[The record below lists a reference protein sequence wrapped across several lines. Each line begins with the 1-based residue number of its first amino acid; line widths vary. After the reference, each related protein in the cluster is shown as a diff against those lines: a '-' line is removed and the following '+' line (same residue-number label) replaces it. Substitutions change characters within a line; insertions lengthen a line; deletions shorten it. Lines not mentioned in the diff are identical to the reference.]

1 MTKSINMY
9 HSTRGRPDPQ
19 RSLVGFMLDQGA
31 YAIPINH
38 VREIINPVPL
48 TSLPRAP
55 EAVAGV
61 VDHRGEV
68 IVVLDL
74 RSHFRLR
81 ETPRPAREKWI
92 LTRSADVVVGL
103 VVDHVTEVFGTQGEQ
118 LKPAPRVRG
127 EDLRGFLGVFSHDG
141 KLTFVLDVKHFEE
154 VAQSV
159 RGERYTPDTR
169 KR

>member
-1 MTKSINMY
+1 MKNVQTAR
-9 HSTRGRPDPQ
+9 HRPDPEK
-19 RSLVGFMLDQGA
+19 SLVGFLLDKGA

-38 VREIINPVPL
+38 VREIINPTQI

-74 RSHFRLR
+74 RAHFRLH

-92 LTRSADVVVGL
+92 LTRSSDVVVGL
-103 VVDHVTEVFGTQGEQ
+103 VVDQVTEVFGTQGER
-118 LKPAPRVRG
+118 LKAPPRVRG
-127 EDLRGFLGVFSHDG
+127 EDLRGFLGVFSRG
-141 KLTFVLDVKHFEE
+141 PTLTFVLDVRHFEE

-159 RGERYTPDTR
+159 RAERPSPETR
-169 KR
+169 KL

>member
-1 MTKSINMY
+1 MKN
-9 HSTRGRPDPQ
+9 HSTRHRPDPEK
-19 RSLVGFMLDQGA
+19 SLVGFVLDQGA

-38 VREIINPVPL
+38 VREIVNPIPL
-48 TSLPRAP
+48 TILPRAP

-81 ETPRPAREKWI
+81 DTQRPAREKWI
-92 LTRSADVVVGL
+92 LTRSPDVVVGL
-103 VVDHVTEVFGTQGEQ
+103 VVDQVTEVFGTGGEQ

-127 EDLRGFLGVFSHDG
+127 DDLRGFLGVFSRGG
-141 KLTFVLDVKHFEE
+141 KLTFVLDVRHFEE

-159 RGERYTPDTR
+159 RGERLSPDTR

>member
-1 MTKSINMY
+1 MSRPMKIAHSI
-9 HSTRGRPDPQ
+9 RQ
-19 RSLVGFMLDQGA
+19 RADLEKSLVGFLLDQGT
-31 YAIPINH
+31 YAIPIHH
-38 VREIINPVPL
+38 VREIINPVPI

-68 IVVLDL
+68 IVVVDL
-74 RSHFRLR
+74 RAHFRLS

-92 LTRSADVVVGL
+92 LTRTSDVVVGL
-103 VVDHVTEVFGTQGEQ
+103 VVDQVTEVFGTQGER

-127 EDLRGFLGVFSHDG
+127 EDLRGFLGVFTRDG
-141 KLTFVLDVKHFEE
+141 KVTFVLDVRHFEE

-159 RGERYTPDTR
+159 RAERNGPDTR
-169 KR
+169 PR